1 MPDQERIRSVTD
13 YIVLRP
19 ADDAPEGFLPAHQNG
34 RWLDTRNSSPESRIR
49 SLGLL
54 GSEALPTD
62 RVEERPDG
70 AVAQVWEVRPVSL
83 DGA

>member
-1 MPDQERIRSVTD
+1 MSHDKIALVTD

-19 ADDAPEGFLPAHQNG
+19 AADAPEGFLPAHQNG
-34 RWLDTRNSSPESRIR
+34 RWLDCRNTSPESRIR

-54 GSEALPTD
+54 GSHVEPTD

-70 AVAQVWEVRPVSL
+70 AVAQVWEVSPLNL
-83 DGA
+83 DES

>member
-1 MPDQERIRSVTD
+1 MPADKVRQVTD

-19 ADDAPEGFLPAHQNG
+19 AADAPEGFLPAHQNG
-34 RWLDTRNSSPESRIR
+34 RWLDTRSSSPESRIR

-54 GSEALPTD
+54 GSQALPTD

-70 AVAQVWEVRPVSL
+70 AVAQVWEVSPL
-83 DGA
+83 G